1 MGTKVRPRPRNLS
14 RKLRQIRIDLGLSQL
29 QMIRRL
35 GFEDSLHPGR
45 ISEYESS
52 MREPSLLILLA
63 YARLAGVHLEEI
75 VDDDLDLPPR
85 LPGRVIYF
93 RSRLRPR

>member
-45 ISEYESS
+45 ISEYELS

-93 RSRLRPR
+93 RSRLKPR